1 MYKVNSLTIH
11 SYLGDY
17 NVHIT
22 KSNNGGSPVLAS
34 SLPSEELSGV
44 LCEKGKTMKL
54 LKKLFKTIV
63 CQIFQNFFMKRK
75 ITI

>member
-1 MYKVNSLTIH
+1 MNSLTIH
-11 SYLGDY
+11 SNLGDY

-44 LCEKGKTMKL
+44 LCEKGKTEIL
-54 LKKLFKTIV
+54 NSDLEELFKTIV
-63 CQIFQNFFMKRK
+63 
-75 ITI
+75 

>member
-11 SYLGDY
+11 SNLGDY

-54 LKKLFKTIV
+54 LIV
-63 CQIFQNFFMKRK
+63 
-75 ITI
+75 T